1 MKNFPYE
8 NWEWS
13 SDPLLNPLLVPKFSK
28 ERRAIVPLASS
39 FVSIHVRVDLSAK
52 RRKTPCFRPENAR
65 VNRTTTWEE
74 AHDAHVLDYIM
85 TKMEQYV
92 ETASDPEKV
101 RQYPW
106 LANWAPIK

>member
-1 MKNFPYE
+1 MLQTRECEGQPN
-8 NWEWS
+8 
-13 SDPLLNPLLVPKFSK
+13 
-28 ERRAIVPLASS
+28 
-39 FVSIHVRVDLSAK
+39 
-52 RRKTPCFRPENAR
+52 
-65 VNRTTTWEE
+65 TTWEE
-74 AHDAHVLDYIM
+74 VAHDAHVLDHIM